1 MNTRNA
7 RVVAALVGAA
17 AVLALAAPGLAR
29 ADTVTA
35 WNGHAN
41 TALAVTA
48 AQDPRVVYL
57 HLAMVHGAV
66 YDAVNAID
74 KGHEPYLVSTRI
86 GSPFDSQEAAAAAA
100 AYRVLLFLLPAQEPA
115 LTAQYAASLSA
126 IPDGT
131 PKTRGI
137 AVGEAAAAAMIASRT
152 ADGRFGSFRFL
163 VGLGAGQWQPVL
175 PAFVNDLSAWLKDV
189 KPFLI
194 ESSSQFRSEGPYA
207 LTSRRYAKEFN
218 QVKELGSLTSTTR
231 TADQTHAARY
241 WAENQPR
248 TFTRILQTL
257 SAQEELSLVE
267 NARLF
272 AMTYTVAA
280 DALISVWDDKAHW
293 SFWRP
298 ITAIR
303 EAGTD
308 GNPATTADAGWLPLI
323 NNPPYPDHPSGLAG
337 VTGAICA
344 VFTEFFDTKHVS
356 LTDTNLG
363 GFTRSWT
370 SYPQMAEEVVDA
382 RVWSGIHFLN
392 PDRQGREMGEDVAK
406 FSLKRYFEPVRGD
419 RDDDEDDD

>member
-1 MNTRNA
+1 MNTRRA
-7 RVVAALVGAA
+7 RAVAALIGSAA
-17 AVLALAAPGLAR
+17 ALALAAPSIAR
-29 ADTVTA
+29 ADTVTT
-35 WNGHAN
+35 WNNHAN
-41 TALAVTA
+41 TALGVTA
-48 AQDPRVVYL
+48 AQDARVVHL

-74 KGHEPYLVSTRI
+74 KSHEPYLVSTRI
-86 GSPFDSQEAAAAAA
+86 ADPFDSKDAAAAAA
-100 AYRVLLFLLPAQEPA
+100 AYRVLLFLLPAQEPV
-115 LTAQYAASLSA
+115 LTGHYNASLA
-126 IPDGT
+126 GIPDGT
-131 PKTRGI
+131 AKTRGI
-137 AVGEAAAAAMIASRT
+137 AVGDAAAAAMIASRT

-163 VGLGAGQWQPVL
+163 VGMGAGQWRPVL

-194 ESSSQFRSEGPYA
+194 RDPAHFRSDGPYP
-207 LTSRRYAKEFN
+207 LGSRKYAREFE

-248 TFTRILQTL
+248 TFTRILNTL
-257 SAQEELSLVE
+257 SAQKGLSLVE

-293 SFWRP
+293 LFWRP
-298 ITAIR
+298 LTAIR
-303 EAGTD
+303 EAGSD
-308 GNPATTADAGWLPLI
+308 GNRATTADPDWLPLI
-323 NNPPYPDHPSGLAG
+323 ATPPYPDHPSGLAG
-337 VTGAICA
+337 LTGAVTE
-344 VFTEFFDTKHVS
+344 VFEEFFDTKRVS

-370 SYPQMAEEVVDA
+370 SFPQMVEEVVNA

-392 PDRQGREMGEDVAK
+392 PDKQGAELGEEVAEYG
-406 FSLKRYFEPVRGD
+406 LKRYFEPVRGD
-419 RDDDEDDD
+419 RDRHDDDD